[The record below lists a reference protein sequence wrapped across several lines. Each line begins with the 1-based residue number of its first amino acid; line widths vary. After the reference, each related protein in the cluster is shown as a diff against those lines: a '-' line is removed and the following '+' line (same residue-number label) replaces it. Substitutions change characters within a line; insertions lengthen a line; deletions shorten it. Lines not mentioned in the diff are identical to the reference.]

1 MQRRKK
7 DLKTECYRE
16 IKKERE
22 RERESSIPENL
33 NNQQRHCHNP
43 KVRKERQG
51 AEVNQPTVP
60 LRILRIR
67 ICLHKQ
73 RNNCDVKQ
81 NRQCMYNV
89 TVRRVRATIVAVE
102 KTKRITQPVCV
113 VIALSIQHAMRMRR
127 IVICG
132 LPLYIFPHYL
142 INSTIFEK
150 K

>member
-1 MQRRKK
+1 
-7 DLKTECYRE
+7 
-16 IKKERE
+16 
-22 RERESSIPENL
+22 
-33 NNQQRHCHNP
+33 
-43 KVRKERQG
+43 
-51 AEVNQPTVP
+51 
-60 LRILRIR
+60 
-67 ICLHKQ
+67 
-73 RNNCDVKQ
+73 
-81 NRQCMYNV
+81 MYNV